1 MLRKQEEWRDL
12 PVTLIVIIES
22 SQSPST
28 TLGLT
33 YSSDSYNA
41 PLVTMVNVNLIVR
54 DTSRLLVDFCYT
66 QLIFFIF
73 KSHTE
78 IHPKTYAFAQH
89 LQTVGMKSSG
99 ALGWKHFVW
108 VIEVLQKSKQH
119 FPISFYATLDQDV
132 LDDDDD
138 AWDDDVGN
146 HDRWSEDSGRSKWCC
161 GGVWSLVVIRA
172 SLQNRMNRVS

>member
-1 MLRKQEEWRDL
+1 
-12 PVTLIVIIES
+12 
-22 SQSPST
+22 
-28 TLGLT
+28 
-33 YSSDSYNA
+33 
-41 PLVTMVNVNLIVR
+41 MVNVNLIVR

-132 LDDDDD
+132 LDHDDD

-146 HDRWSEDSGRSKWCC
+146 HDRWSGTVDDQSDVVAGSDHWWSSGLAFKTAWT
-161 GGVWSLVVIRA
+161 GFPNNVIVPQIHKHTNTKIHNQTNTQTHNYTKHTNTFDHWS
-172 SLQNRMNRVS
+172 